1 MNELVLN
8 EETIKNKI
16 YTIRGFQVMLDS
28 DLAELYCVESKRL
41 NEQVKRN
48 IDRFPENFRFQLTE
62 NEFNNLRSQFA
73 TSSYPESLRSQ
84 IATLENMRGK
94 HRKYIPYVFTEQ
106 GVAMLSAVL
115 KSQTAVQTSIYI
127 INTFV
132 QMRQFISNN
141 ALIFQRLDSLE
152 QKQFKTDEK
161 VDAVLN
167 AIEDKSIKPKQ
178 GIFYDGQ
185 IFDAYAFISELVRKA
200 QKSII
205 LIDNYCDDTTLTH
218 LSKAD
223 PKVQITI
230 LTKTI
235 SKQLKLDIEKYNAQY
250 KNLEAKEFSSSHDR
264 FLILDEKEIYH
275 IGASLKDLGK
285 KWFAFS
291 LLEVE
296 SFQGNFFAKVKTANA
311 SFGLMGRVREVSGNE

>member
-8 EETIKNKI
+8 EDNIKSRI
-16 YTIRGFQVMLDS
+16 YTLRNMQVMLDK
-28 DLAELYCVESKRL
+28 DLAELYGVETKVL
-41 NEQVKRN
+41 NQAVKRSEN
-48 IDRFPENFRFQLTE
+48 RFPDDFRFQLTE
-62 NEFNNLRSQFA
+62 GEYQNLRSQFV
-73 TSSYPESLRSQ
+73 TSSEQDSLRSQ
-84 IATLENMRGK
+84 IVTLKSNRGK
-94 HRKYIPYVFTEQ
+94 HTKYLPYVFTEQ
-106 GVAMLSAVL
+106 GVSMLSAVL
-115 KSQTAVQTSIYI
+115 KSDIAIEISVKI
-127 INTFV
+127 IRSFV
-132 QMRQFISNN
+132 NMRKLISNN
-141 ALIFQRLDSLE
+141 ALIFQRLESLE

-161 VDAVLN
+161 FEKLFDAL
-167 AIEDKSIKPKQ
+167 EDKSIKLKQ

-185 IFDAYAFISELVRKA
+185 IFDAYSFISELIRKA

-223 PKVQITI
+223 PKVNIMI
-230 LTKTI
+230 LTKNI

-250 KNLEAKEFSSSHDR
+250 KNLQAKEFNSSHDR

-311 SFGLMGRVREVSGNE
+311 SFGFMG